1 MNRARVNGIEL
12 EYQTRGSGDPLLL
25 ISPVVADGFLP
36 FVSAPTLVDRYQLI
50 HYHRRGWCR
59 STRTT
64 PPVTVRDHA
73 GDAAALLEHLGIDRA
88 NVTGHSSG
96 GTIAMQLASERP
108 DLVHTLV
115 LLEPSLFS
123 VPSAANLFERATP
136 ALDSWRRGDHDN
148 AVAGF
153 LSLVSGL
160 ERETCRA
167 VMDENVPGGVAQAIR
182 DADTFFGVELP
193 ALGTWEFGAEQAATI
208 TQPVLSVL
216 GSDTERLWVEV
227 AEVLRSWIPQVDE
240 VTINGVGHFL
250 HMQSPQPVVRAVAAF
265 LDRHPMVA
273 PLMTEPAASPARL
286 RTRASGP
293 R

>member
-1 MNRARVNGIEL
+1 MKRARVNGIEL
-12 EYQTRGSGDPLLL
+12 EYEARGSGDPVLL

-50 HYHRRGWCR
+50 RYHRRGWCG

-64 PPVTVRDHA
+64 PPVSLRDHA
-73 GDAAALLEHLGIDRA
+73 ADAAELLDHLGVARSHVA
-88 NVTGHSSG
+88 GHSSG
-96 GTIAMQLASERP
+96 GAIAMQLAFERP

-123 VPSAANLFERATP
+123 VPSAPNLFERAAA
-136 ALDSWRRGDHDN
+136 ALDSWRCGDHES
-148 AVAGF
+148 AVASF

-160 ERETCRA
+160 EWEACRA
-167 VMDENVPGGVAQAIR
+167 VMDENVPGGVAQATR

-193 ALGTWEFGAEQAATI
+193 AVAAWEFGPEQAATI

-240 VTINGVGHFL
+240 LTINGVGHFL
-250 HMQSPQPVVRAVAAF
+250 HMQRPQPVVRAVAAF
-265 LDRHPMVA
+265 LHRHPMVA
-273 PLMTEPAASPARL
+273 SVLASDRI
-286 RTRASGP
+286 G
-293 R
+293 

>member
-1 MNRARVNGIEL
+1 MKRAHVNGIEL
-12 EYQTRGSGDPLLL
+12 EYEARGSGEAVLL

-50 HYHRRGWCR
+50 RYHRRGWCG

-64 PPVTVRDHA
+64 PPVSLQDHA
-73 GDAAALLEHLGIDRA
+73 ADAAGLLEHLGIDRA
-88 NVTGHSSG
+88 HVAGHSSG
-96 GTIAMQLASERP
+96 GAIAMQLAFERP

-115 LLEPSLFS
+115 LLEPSVFS
-123 VPSAANLFERATP
+123 VPSAPKLFEKAAP
-136 ALDSWRRGDHDN
+136 ALDSWRCGDN
-148 AVAGF
+148 ETAVAIF

-160 ERETCRA
+160 EWETCQA
-167 VMDENVPGGVAQAIR
+167 VMHENVPGGVAQATR

-193 ALGTWEFGAEQAATI
+193 ALGAWEFGPEQAATI
-208 TQPVLSVL
+208 TQPILSVL

-265 LDRHPMVA
+265 LHRHPIVA
-273 PLMTEPAASPARL
+273 SVLAAGSNRVV
-286 RTRASGP
+286 
-293 R
+293 